1 MSSEQLKNLMIG
13 LFIIVSLAAMMFV
26 SYSITTQE
34 PILNSRHYSLYAEFD
49 DVAGLVP
56 LNPVRISG
64 VLVGRVKAI
73 SLNQETQKARVE
85 FAIHDPELKVP
96 KGSSLSIA
104 TEGLLGQ
111 KYLEFKLSDQK
122 EYLKHGDTVVKTTSV
137 KGLEESLSS
146 ALDHAGTLIRQTL
159 GVPDEDNDGSLRE
172 FYFTRE
178 QIPSSLIEG
187 SMVLYKGLAVGE
199 ISSIELTDEPT
210 EDCEED
216 SNGNCITNKYI
227 KVQMNIFNG
236 LVDIKSCTKIEIKP
250 ELILGKASLEV
261 INSEGCLRKE
271 EQLSS
276 GSLLKEEQIKALN
289 PIMEVTKGLDLTSI
303 FKSIGGGGKQ

>member
-1 MSSEQLKNLMIG
+1 M
-13 LFIIVSLAAMMFV
+13 
-26 SYSITTQE
+26 
-34 PILNSRHYSLYAEFD
+34 
-49 DVAGLVP
+49 
-56 LNPVRISG
+56 
-64 VLVGRVKAI
+64 
-73 SLNQETQKARVE
+73 
-85 FAIHDPELKVP
+85 
-96 KGSSLSIA
+96 
-104 TEGLLGQ
+104 
-111 KYLEFKLSDQK
+111 
-122 EYLKHGDTVVKTTSV
+122 VKTTSV

-199 ISSIELTDEPT
+199 ISSIELTDKPT

-276 GSLLKEEQIKALN
+276 GSILKEEQIKALN

-303 FKSIGGGGKQ
+303 FESIGGGGKQ